1 MMGRSGSILMLPA
14 ALVGPVPVAAEVA
27 TPP

>member
-1 MMGRSGSILMLPA
+1 MTGRCGSILMLLA
-14 ALVGPVPVAAEVA
+14 AIVGPVPVAAEVA